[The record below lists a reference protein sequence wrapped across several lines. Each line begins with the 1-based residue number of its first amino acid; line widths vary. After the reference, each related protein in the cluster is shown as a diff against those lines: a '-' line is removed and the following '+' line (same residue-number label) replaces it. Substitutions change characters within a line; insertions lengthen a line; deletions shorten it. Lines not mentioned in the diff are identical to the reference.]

1 MKIKKENQEVIY
13 YNDELNNEFSKA
25 QIQAR
30 VIDERY
36 NYDKN
41 PVWDFCSFLFQNILS
56 MPIKILHSKIKFKH
70 KFIGKE
76 KLKKCKKT
84 RIFYVC
90 KSYSSI

>member
-41 PVWDFCSFLFQNILS
+41 PVWDFCSFLFLLI
-56 MPIKILHSKIKFKH
+56 MIAVF
-70 KFIGKE
+70 
-76 KLKKCKKT
+76 
-84 RIFYVC
+84 
-90 KSYSSI
+90 SICH

>member
-70 KFIGKE
+70 EFIGKE